1 MRVDFETDVGAVR
14 SANQDSCECGIFD
27 SGEAW
32 AIVCDGM
39 GGAKGG
45 NVASSIAAKTLSASP
60 M

>member
-39 GGAKGG
+39 GGAK
-45 NVASSIAAKTLSASP
+45 
-60 M
+60 